1 LNVGDKVEPGD
12 VLAEVETDKATME
25 LESFQS
31 GVLLY
36 IGQKEGAVPVD
47 GIIAII
53 GAEGEDYEAQLK
65 EAQAATPAAA
75 KEEAPAARREQIY
88 CSTLLPHDRDQYGS
102 CNRC

>member
-1 LNVGDKVEPGD
+1 
-12 VLAEVETDKATME
+12 ME

-65 EAQAATPAAA
+65 EAQAV
-75 KEEAPAARREQIY
+75 RLNQQF
-88 CSTLLPHDRDQYGS
+88 LLLRLQWQPQRHQLQ
-102 CNRC
+102 